1 MAGIG
6 AKVLRIDALD
16 DEARILKLWRNSDP
30 QNFSE
35 RHLPMVAA
43 NALRLYMGFILC
55 LRSLYRLTSL
65 PTKLIMPEILN
76 IL

>member
-35 RHLPMVAA
+35 RHLPIVAA
-43 NALRLYMGFILC
+43 NALRFYIMFKVFI
-55 LRSLYRLTSL
+55 SADLTSN
-65 PTKLIMPEILN
+65 KINNARDFEHSLIP
-76 IL
+76 